1 MRPNMFISLMFMTII
16 FSLCSSQDDIAFTDK
31 DLKIKITLIHS
42 HFGTNYEVSNF

>member
-16 FSLCSSQDDIAFTDK
+16 LSLCSSQDDIAFTDK
-31 DLKIKITLIHS
+31 DLKFTLIHS